1 MQFVKVQYDAYN
13 RQFTFIK
20 AAPCR
25 ACASRMDHRASS
37 QMEDGSIYLIA
48 GLSPIDY
55 LPADD
60 LDLIEANH
68 TPA

>member
-13 RQFTFIK
+13 RQFTF
-20 AAPCR
+20 
-25 ACASRMDHRASS
+25 MDHRASS

-60 LDLIEANH
+60 LDLIEADH
-68 TPA
+68 SPA

>member
-13 RQFTFIK
+13 RQFTF
-20 AAPCR
+20 
-25 ACASRMDHRASS
+25 MDHQGSS

-48 GLSPIDY
+48 GLSPTDY

>member
-1 MQFVKVQYDAYN
+1 MQFLKVQYDAYN
-13 RQFTFIK
+13 RQFTL
-20 AAPCR
+20 
-25 ACASRMDHRASS
+25 MDHQSSS
-37 QMEDGSIYLIA
+37 QMADGSIYLIA
-48 GLSPIDY
+48 GLSPTDY